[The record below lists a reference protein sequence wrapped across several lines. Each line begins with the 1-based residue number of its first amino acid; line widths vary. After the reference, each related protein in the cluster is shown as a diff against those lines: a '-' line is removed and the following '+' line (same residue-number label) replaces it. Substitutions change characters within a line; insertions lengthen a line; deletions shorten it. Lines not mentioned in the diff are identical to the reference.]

1 MWVYIAR
8 RLLWLPFLLFVISAI
23 TFALFRIVP
32 GDPVTVM
39 LGARYDE
46 DVAERLRKSLD
57 LDKPLV
63 VQYSNYMWGV
73 VRPELHTLHLRE
85 DSEATVRVPFFRL
98 DFGESFRFRGRSV
111 GPLMR
116 SKMWVS
122 FQVNMAGMLVA
133 LSIGLPLG
141 FWVAHRQGSWTD
153 PTAVA
158 IAVILASLPIM
169 VTAPAII
176 WVGCLKLHLVP
187 CSGWGG
193 LFDSRMIVVAIAMGG
208 PGVAGFVRLMRAS
221 TLDVMGQDFIRT
233 ARSKGLGE
241 FAIDSRHVLKNAM
254 IPIVT
259 ILAFSLSGMLTTSFV
274 AERIFGIPGIGS
286 FAIDSLF
293 NRDYPVMMAMTII
306 LSTVFVLSILAADIA
321 YAYVDPR
328 TRYDGGGRG

>member
-1 MWVYIAR
+1 
-8 RLLWLPFLLFVISAI
+8 
-23 TFALFRIVP
+23 
-32 GDPVTVM
+32 
-39 LGARYDE
+39 
-46 DVAERLRKSLD
+46 
-57 LDKPLV
+57 
-63 VQYSNYMWGV
+63 
-73 VRPELHTLHLRE
+73 
-85 DSEATVRVPFFRL
+85 
-98 DFGESFRFRGRSV
+98 
-111 GPLMR
+111 
-116 SKMWVS
+116 
-122 FQVNMAGMLVA
+122 
-133 LSIGLPLG
+133 
-141 FWVAHRQGSWTD
+141 
-153 PTAVA
+153 
-158 IAVILASLPIM
+158 
-169 VTAPAII
+169 
-176 WVGCLKLHLVP
+176 
-187 CSGWGG
+187 
-193 LFDSRMIVVAIAMGG
+193 MGG

-328 TRYDGGGRG
+328 IRYDGGGRG

>member
-1 MWVYIAR
+1 MWIYIAR
-8 RLLWLPFLLFVISAI
+8 RLVWLPFLLLIVSAI

-46 DVAERLRKSLD
+46 TVAERLRKSLD

-63 VQYSNYMWGV
+63 TQYTTYVWKIIKPKV
-73 VRPELHTLHLRE
+73 HTLRYG
-85 DSEATVRVPFFRL
+85 DNDDKVINIPFLGL
-98 DFGESFRFRGRSV
+98 DFGESFRFRGRPV
-111 GPLMR
+111 GSLLR

-122 FQVNMAGMLVA
+122 FQVNIAALTLA

-141 FWVAHRQGSWTD
+141 FWVAHKQGSWLD
-153 PTAVA
+153 PTTVST
-158 IAVILASLPIM
+158 AVILASIPIM
-169 VTAPAII
+169 VTAPGILWA
-176 WVGCLKLHLVP
+176 GCLKLDLIP

-193 LFDSRMIVVAIAMGG
+193 LLDSRIIAVMLAMGI
-208 PGVAGFVRLMRAS
+208 PGAAGFIRIMRAG
-221 TLDVMGQDFIRT
+221 TLDVMGQDYIRT
-233 ARSKGLGE
+233 ARAKGLRE
-241 FAIDSRHVLKNAM
+241 ISIDYRHILKNSL

-274 AERIFGIPGIGS
+274 AERIFGIPGIGN

-293 NRDYPVMMAMTII
+293 NRDYPVMMGMTII
-306 LSTVFVLSILAADIA
+306 LTTAFIISILISDIA

-328 TRYDGGGRG
+328 IRYS